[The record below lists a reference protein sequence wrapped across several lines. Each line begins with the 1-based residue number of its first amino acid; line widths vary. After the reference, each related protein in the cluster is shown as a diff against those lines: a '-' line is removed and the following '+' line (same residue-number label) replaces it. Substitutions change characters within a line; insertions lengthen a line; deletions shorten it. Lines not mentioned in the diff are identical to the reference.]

1 MKHTQ
6 GTWKAEPGTFYPDYN
21 VKTESGRK
29 IALVLFPKNA
39 ITGEIRPEIEAN
51 ARLIAAA
58 PELLLALKA
67 CARHLNTNNE
77 EDRVL
82 YEIAIE
88 AINKATQDS

>member
-6 GTWKAEPGTFYPDYN
+6 GTWEANSKLTIQVNPENPVETTTICQVYG
-21 VKTESGRK
+21 SG
-29 IALVLFPKNA
+29 
-39 ITGEIRPEIEAN
+39 EQSEAN

-58 PELLLALKA
+58 PELLRALKA

-77 EDRVL
+77 IDRVL